1 MALISEL
8 GPILLIAALLGI
20 LMARVGQPPLL
31 GYLLA
36 GLLARQGVVGA
47 VWHADTFQALG
58 DLGIVLLLFYLGLEL
73 SWHKMA
79 PIAGRSFALLLAVVG
94 LPFLVLHNVFLLAGV
109 PGFVAAVMA
118 FILSVCSTA
127 IGAQVLEARGEISS
141 RIGNLFIGVNLFA
154 DVLGILI
161 VAVVGLGARGD
172 ASVGTLLL
180 TTAGFT
186 AACATVGVAVIPRF
200 LDWLQGHP
208 ASRLLLPITLIGIG
222 LMVAYAGHLIGVPIS
237 VGAFLAGAVVAE
249 SKNRDELEACLH
261 PIKELFLGLFFVAA
275 GFSLDAASLP
285 ALLPYALGLTA
296 ILVLVRFAATTGVA
310 YILGEEP
317 VTALRLAALV
327 LPVSELAFVLI
338 SSSGLPGEWRDTL
351 LGLATLMFLLTAV
364 LLQPLERLA
373 PRFEDQLAHRSAG
386 AVRHLLYVLRG
397 AVAPSV
403 SPVASGP
410 NRVRGAFRELVLTL
424 VTLIGLG
431 VGIAGTSSW
440 LDTITPAWIDFR
452 LLGIVLSVAILV
464 PGLYLGWAQWQKL
477 LGALV
482 GPYKTGPGT
491 ERIRLIQ
498 QATRG
503 ALSTLV
509 LGLFALAALPI
520 VFTLATRSRLLVLA
534 GLVLAGLALA
544 FVFRNAVLRLHT
556 LLVSGM
562 WGSVPRPPAGPRAPA
577 ASASP
582 SVSPSASPSV
592 TAASGASSAPA
603 TSGAPGVP
611 AAPATADA
619 PSESAAAHPAATTEP
634 SPSPVEGRS
643 S

>member
-20 LMARVGQPPLL
+20 LMARLGQPPLL

-36 GLLARQGVVGA
+36 GILARQGVVGA
-47 VWHADTFQALG
+47 LWHADTFQALG

-94 LPFLVLHNVFLLAGV
+94 LPFLILHNIFLLAGV

-154 DVLGILI
+154 DVLGILV
-161 VAVVGLGARGD
+161 VAVIGLGARSD
-172 ASVGTLLL
+172 SSVGTLLL

-200 LDWLQGHP
+200 LDWLQANA

-222 LMVAYAGHLIGVPIS
+222 LMVAYAGHLIGVPIT

-275 GFSLDAASLP
+275 GFSLDATRLP
-285 ALLPYALGLTA
+285 GLIPYALGLTA
-296 ILVLVRFAATTGVA
+296 VLVLIRFAATTGVA

-338 SSSGLPGEWRDTL
+338 SASGLPGEWRDIL
-351 LGLATLMFLLTAV
+351 LGLATLMFLFTAV

-373 PRFEDQLAHRSAG
+373 PKFEDRLAHRSAG
-386 AVRHLLYVLRG
+386 ALRHLLYVLRG

-410 NRVRGAFRELVLTL
+410 NRVRLAFRELVLTL

-431 VGIAGTSSW
+431 VGIAGTSNW
-440 LDTITPAWIDFR
+440 LDTITPDWIDFR
-452 LLGIVLSVAILV
+452 LLGVVLSVAILV
-464 PGLYLGWAQWQKL
+464 PGIYLGWMQWQKL

-503 ALSTLV
+503 ALSTLI

-520 VFTLATRSRLLVLA
+520 VFTLAARSRLVVLAAVVLA
-534 GLVLAGLALA
+534 GLGLA
-544 FVFRNAVLRLHT
+544 FVFRNAVLRLHG

-562 WGSVPRPPAGPRAPA
+562 WGSVPRAREPAKAPP
-577 ASASP
+577 
-582 SVSPSASPSV
+582 
-592 TAASGASSAPA
+592 T
-603 TSGAPGVP
+603 P
-611 AAPATADA
+611 AAPSPASDSSTT
-619 PSESAAAHPAATTEP
+619 PSS
-634 SPSPVEGRS
+634 SPVEGRTP
-643 S
+643 

>member
-20 LMARVGQPPLL
+20 LMARLGQPPLL

-36 GLLARQGVVGA
+36 GILARQGVVGA
-47 VWHADTFQALG
+47 LWHADTFQALG

-94 LPFLVLHNVFLLAGV
+94 LPFLILHNIFLLAGV

-161 VAVVGLGARGD
+161 VAIIGLGARSD
-172 ASVGTLLL
+172 SSVGTLLL
-180 TTAGFT
+180 TIAGFT

-200 LDWLQGHP
+200 LDWLRENP

-222 LMVAYAGHLIGVPIS
+222 LMVAYAGHLIGVPIT

-275 GFSLDAASLP
+275 GFSLDATRLP
-285 ALLPYALGLTA
+285 GLIPYALGLTVV
-296 ILVLVRFAATTGVA
+296 LVLIRFAATTGVA

-338 SSSGLPGEWRDTL
+338 SASGLPGEWRDIL
-351 LGLATLMFLLTAV
+351 LGLATLMFLFTAV

-373 PRFEDQLAHRSAG
+373 PKFEDRLAHRSAG
-386 AVRHLLYVLRG
+386 ALRHLLYVLRG

-410 NRVRGAFRELVLTL
+410 NRVRLAFRELVLTL

-431 VGIAGTSSW
+431 VGIAGTSNW
-440 LDTITPAWIDFR
+440 LDTITPDWLDFR
-452 LLGIVLSVAILV
+452 LLGVVLSVAILV
-464 PGLYLGWAQWQKL
+464 PGIYLGWMQWQKL

-503 ALSTLV
+503 ALSTLI

-520 VFTLATRSRLLVLA
+520 VFTLAARSRLVVLAAVVLA
-534 GLVLAGLALA
+534 GLGLA
-544 FVFRNAVLRLHT
+544 FVFRNAVLRLHG

-562 WGSVPRPPAGPRAPA
+562 WGSVPRAREPAKAPP
-577 ASASP
+577 
-582 SVSPSASPSV
+582 
-592 TAASGASSAPA
+592 T
-603 TSGAPGVP
+603 P
-611 AAPATADA
+611 AAPSPASDSSTT
-619 PSESAAAHPAATTEP
+619 PSS
-634 SPSPVEGRS
+634 SPVEGRTP
-643 S
+643 

>member
-20 LMARVGQPPLL
+20 LMARLGQPPLL

-36 GLLARQGVVGA
+36 GILARQGVVGA
-47 VWHADTFQALG
+47 MWHADTFQALG

-79 PIAGRSFALLLAVVG
+79 PIAGRSLALLLAVVG
-94 LPFLVLHNVFLLAGV
+94 LPFLVLYNIFLLAGI

-154 DVLGILI
+154 DVLAILI
-161 VAVVGLGARGD
+161 VAVVGLGSRGD
-172 ASVGTLLL
+172 SVGTLLL
-180 TTAGFT
+180 TTAGFA

-200 LDWLQGHP
+200 LDWLQAHP

-222 LMVAYAGHLIGVPIS
+222 LMVAYAGHMIGVPIS

-275 GFSLDAASLP
+275 GFSLDASRLP
-285 ALLPYALGLTA
+285 GLVPYALGLTA
-296 ILVLVRFAATTGVA
+296 VLVIVRFAAATGVA

-338 SSSGLPGEWRDTL
+338 SSSGLTGEWREIL
-351 LGLATLMFLLTAV
+351 IGLATLMFLFTAV

-373 PRFEDQLAHRSAG
+373 PRLEDRLAHRSAG
-386 AVRHLLYVLRG
+386 ALRHLMYVLRG

-403 SPVASGP
+403 SPVVSGP
-410 NRVRGAFRELVLTL
+410 NRVRVAFRELVLTM
-424 VTLIGLG
+424 VALIGLG
-431 VGIAGTSSW
+431 VGIAGTSNW
-440 LDTITPAWIDFR
+440 LDTITPNWINFR
-452 LLGIVLSVAILV
+452 LLGLVLSVAILV
-464 PGLYLGWAQWQKL
+464 PGLVLGWRQWQKL
-477 LGALV
+477 LTALV

-503 ALSTLV
+503 SMSTLI

-520 VFTLATRSRLLVLA
+520 VFTLATRDRLLVLGA
-534 GLVLAGLALA
+534 VVFVGLGLAFL
-544 FVFRNAVLRLHT
+544 FRNAVLRLHG

-562 WGSVPRPPAGPRAPA
+562 WGSSSRPPEIPKPSSAGSRPPGTADTSATSPA
-577 ASASP
+577 ASSTT
-582 SVSPSASPSV
+582 PSASP
-592 TAASGASSAPA
+592 AEG
-603 TSGAPGVP
+603 
-611 AAPATADA
+611 
-619 PSESAAAHPAATTEP
+619 
-634 SPSPVEGRS
+634 SPP
-643 S
+643 